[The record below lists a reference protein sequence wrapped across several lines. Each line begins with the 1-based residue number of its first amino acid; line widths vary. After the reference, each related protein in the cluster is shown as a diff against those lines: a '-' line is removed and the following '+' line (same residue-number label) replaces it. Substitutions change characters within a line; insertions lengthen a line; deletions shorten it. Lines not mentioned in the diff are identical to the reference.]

1 MDSLDIFANDL
12 NNLTRIRSSNDRNLL
27 GNQNMK
33 NYPSMSRDN
42 NNNNNMG
49 LQFKMNSPKRDI
61 EETYSHYKPYAPPT
75 SIPHFQNVEKRNPNH
90 NQRFNPEINN
100 EFYD

>member
-1 MDSLDIFANDL
+1 MDSLDIFASDL
-12 NNLTRIRSSNDRNLL
+12 NNLTRIRSSNERNLQ

-33 NYPSMSRDN
+33 YYPPMSRENTN
-42 NNNNNMG
+42 NG

-75 SIPHFQNVEKRNPNH
+75 SIPNNH
-90 NQRFNPEINN
+90 NI
-100 EFYD
+100 D